1 METPKSYREE
11 ITHILDKAKRF
22 DIQLQKLKDL
32 NIELVTKSEN
42 ILSALKKIVALKT
55 NKCSVCY
62 TREKRV
68 VFNPCGHVF
77 CASCADRLTT
87 ARSRCFTC
95 RANVESSFTISI

>member
-1 METPKSYREE
+1 METPKSYRDEVS
-11 ITHILDKAKRF
+11 HMLDKAKRF

-32 NIELVTKSEN
+32 NLDLVKKSEN
-42 ILSALKKIVALKT
+42 ILSSLKKIVALKS

-68 VFNPCGHVF
+68 VFQPCGHVF
-77 CASCADRLTT
+77 CANCADRLTT

-95 RANVESSFTISI
+95 RQNVENSFTIYI